1 MPVAVVLGAR
11 NLGGAVARH
20 LADRDWAVAAVARSQ
35 ATLDA
40 LPEAITGL
48 TADATEPAELDRVLG
63 EVAERLGG
71 LDLVVNAVSASRPP
85 AGGGAFGGGPVAD
98 LTPEAFHGWGG
109 LVAEQAAVFL
119 AAGTRALRALAH
131 AAAQELRE
139 EGIHVALLIADGT
152 IDSPKRGATPTPPEG
167 LLDQDG
173 LAAAVA
179 YLAGQ
184 GPRGY
189 THELVL
195 TPSGDRWTP

>member
-85 AGGGAFGGGPVAD
+85 APPACG
-98 LTPEAFHGWGG
+98 
-109 LVAEQAAVFL
+109 
-119 AAGTRALRALAH
+119 RSR
-131 AAAQELRE
+131 
-139 EGIHVALLIADGT
+139 
-152 IDSPKRGATPTPPEG
+152 TPPRRSC
-167 LLDQDG
+167 
-173 LAAAVA
+173 AR
-179 YLAGQ
+179 
-184 GPRGY
+184 RGS
-189 THELVL
+189 T
-195 TPSGDRWTP
+195 SRC